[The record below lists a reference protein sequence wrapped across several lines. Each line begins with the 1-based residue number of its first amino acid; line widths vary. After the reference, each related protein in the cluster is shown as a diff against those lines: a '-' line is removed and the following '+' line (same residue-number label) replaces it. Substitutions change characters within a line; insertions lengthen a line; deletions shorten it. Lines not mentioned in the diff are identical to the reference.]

1 MGGPTGTPAGAA
13 PAAGGAAAAEFHRRH
28 GEAFPGAEIT
38 DSLDPFV
45 CALRWRAPARAASG

>member
-13 PAAGGAAAAEFHRRH
+13 PAAGGAEFHRRY
-28 GEAFPGAEIT
+28 GQAFPGTEIT